1 MRWNERI
8 EIKPPRDLPRM
19 SMTASESEML
29 EDLAVL
35 ESVEDKNP
43 VFKGLLAALLLLAMG
58 AVFMVGAVTVLVWIV
73 SAIKAV
79 KAVLQ

>member
-43 VFKGLLAALLLLAMG
+43 VFKGLLAALLLVAIG

-79 KAVLQ
+79 LQ